1 MTYESVDALQKALA
15 DEVFNYAADR
25 KKAAGRALG
34 TLVEIVTFYTLRAWD
49 LRDHT
54 VIERSVPEYGNP
66 QITHNVEFSLHP
78 ILQKHKLT
86 LGIEKLPVT
95 PAKIAKEL
103 PQLPSGK
110 RKSNPLLS
118 TDDVQ
123 RNACI
128 ISTGKDSK
136 ELVVAHV
143 DALRETACDLT
154 VCELFAD
161 PFAIFECK
169 RVGVEEGMKKG
180 PQTIE
185 KAKQGAYVAS
195 SVSSLQKIRLR
206 DRSFSGVIEKT
217 DGSLHTRSY
226 SELIREVIDSSDRT
240 LLDGFI
246 LTVGVVSNHG
256 NWFTS
261 ADQNKELRVLAQSYD
276 WLLFLT
282 DSGLAQFIEELLL
295 DPTPELEAARSAFL
309 KSYSGSQG
317 KNRFTKVRMDLKADK
332 ALRQYFRNHEDEV
345 ESWYEVISPSE
356 SDITGLRAN
365 LQRMADK
372 DWARILDR

>member
-1 MTYESVDALQKALA
+1 M
-15 DEVFNYAADR
+15 
-25 KKAAGRALG
+25 
-34 TLVEIVTFYTLRAWD
+34 TFYTLRAWD

-54 VIERSVPEYGNP
+54 VIERSVPEYGNS
-66 QITHNVEFSLHP
+66 QVAHNVEFSLHP
-78 ILQKHKLT
+78 IRRRHDLT
-86 LGIEKLPVT
+86 VSTEKLPVT
-95 PAKIAKEL
+95 PAKIAKEI
-103 PQLPSGK
+103 PQLPPGE
-110 RKSNPLLS
+110 RKANYLLS
-118 TDDVQ
+118 TNGVQ

-128 ISTGKDSK
+128 IGEGSEGPI
-136 ELVVAHV
+136 VAHV
-143 DALRETACDLT
+143 NDLSEIACELT

-206 DRSFSGVIEKT
+206 DGSFSGIIERS
-217 DGSLHTRSY
+217 DGSLYTRPY
-226 SELIREVIDSSDRT
+226 GELIREIVDGSDRT

-261 ADQNKELRVLAQSYD
+261 TDQNKELKVLAQSYD

-295 DPTPELEAARSAFL
+295 NPTPELEAARSAFL

-317 KNRFTKVRMDLKADK
+317 NNRFTKVKMDLKADK

-345 ESWYEVISPSE
+345 ESWYNVISPSE

-372 DWARILDR
+372 DWERILNE

>member
-1 MTYESVDALQKALA
+1 LTYDSVDALQKTLA
-15 DEVFNYAADR
+15 DEVFQYATDR

-34 TLVEIVTFYTLRAWD
+34 TLVELVTFYTLRAWD

-54 VIERSVPEYGNP
+54 VIERSVPEYGNS
-66 QITHNVEFSLHP
+66 QVAHNVEFSLHP
-78 ILQKHKLT
+78 IRRRHDLT
-86 LGIEKLPVT
+86 VSTEKLPVT
-95 PAKIAKEL
+95 PAKIAKEI
-103 PQLPSGK
+103 PQLPPGE
-110 RKSNPLLS
+110 RKANHLLS
-118 TDDVQ
+118 TNGVQ

-128 ISTGKDSK
+128 IGEGSEGPI
-136 ELVVAHV
+136 VAHV
-143 DALRETACDLT
+143 NDLSEIACELT

-206 DRSFSGVIEKT
+206 DGSFSGVIERS
-217 DGSLHTRSY
+217 DGSLHTRPY
-226 SELIREVIDSSDRT
+226 GELIREIVDGSDRT

-261 ADQNKELRVLAQSYD
+261 TDQNKELKVLAQSYD

-295 DPTPELEAARSAFL
+295 NPTPELEAARSAFL

-317 KNRFTKVRMDLKADK
+317 NNRFTKVKMDLKADK

-345 ESWYEVISPSE
+345 ESWYNVISPSD

-372 DWARILDR
+372 DWASILNE